1 MLRQEEMHNQWQEK
15 QILHFKLPW
24 YWLQLYWNPDCVS
37 LGVTFTLL
45 VWLVP
50 YRVGAIFFK
59 ATTLT
64 AGAGQNPL
72 PC

>member
-45 VWLVP
+45 VWLLP

-59 ATTLT
+59 ATSLT

-72 PC
+72 LC